1 MPVGYNPFIDP
12 SPISVMGMWD
22 CDAMKDRCS
31 GVKPS
36 ISLRSRW
43 VLSPVWSHSR
53 PSWTARVLGA
63 PSVERPRTKTS
74 GRFWH
79 MAESE
84 STTVSICLLS
94 LTHTY
99 SSSPCGTRMFI
110 SELLALTM
118 SQLRESLLRYTWQ
131 PSVLLMEMVGTLPST
146 YSWTFDWQ
154 RCMYVAEFALIK
166 CKCHLQ
172 TDSAQIYHNM
182 CHTKPKHAELRC
194 SESFSIIFLTC
205 SWTAFELMISTIPT
219 TFSNTKPSFL
229 QLSER
234 WKYTY

>member
-1 MPVGYNPFIDP
+1 MQWKTGVPVLNPQSAGDLGGFCHQFGAVPDRLELLGYWELPLWNDQEQKRQEG
-12 SPISVMGMWD
+12 SDTWRGLRVQQ
-22 CDAMKDRCS
+22 CL
-31 GVKPS
+31 S
-36 ISLRSRW
+36 IL
-43 VLSPVWSHSR
+43 
-53 PSWTARVLGA
+53 
-63 PSVERPRTKTS
+63 
-74 GRFWH
+74 
-79 MAESE
+79 
-84 STTVSICLLS
+84 
-94 LTHTY
+94 TY

-146 YSWTFDWQ
+146 CRWTFDWH

-166 CKCHLQ
+166 CNHLQ
-172 TDSAQIYHNM
+172 IDSAQIYHNM
-182 CHTKPKHAELRC
+182 CHTKPKRARLRC
-194 SESFSIIFLTC
+194 SESFSVIFLTC

-234 WKYTY
+234 WKYTC

>member
-1 MPVGYNPFIDP
+1 MGSVTSLEPFQI
-12 SPISVMGMWD
+12 VLN
-22 CDAMKDRCS
+22 CS
-31 GVKPS
+31 GTGS
-36 ISLRSRW
+36 SLCG
-43 VLSPVWSHSR
+43 
-53 PSWTARVLGA
+53 TTKNRVGKT
-63 PSVERPRTKTS
+63 RTS

-79 MAESE
+79 MKGLVESE

-94 LTHTY
+94 LTLTY

-146 YSWTFDWQ
+146 YRWTFDWQ
-154 RCMYVAEFALIK
+154 RYTYVAEFVLIIMQPF
-166 CKCHLQ
+166 L
-172 TDSAQIYHNM
+172 TDSAQIYENM
-182 CHTKPKHAELRC
+182 CHTKPKHAGLRC
-194 SESFSIIFLTC
+194 SESFCTIFLTC

-234 WKYTY
+234 R